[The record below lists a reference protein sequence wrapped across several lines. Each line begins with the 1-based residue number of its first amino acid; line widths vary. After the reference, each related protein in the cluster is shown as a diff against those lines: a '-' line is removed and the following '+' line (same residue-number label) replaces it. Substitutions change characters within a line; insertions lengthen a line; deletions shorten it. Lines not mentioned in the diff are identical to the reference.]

1 MDALILRKVIFDLLV
16 FLGDNNSSIFIGL
29 ALSRHATALAKPSN
43 ELEESRQSPGA
54 FLLFS
59 LPRNLVMNV
68 RRSWFGIKKLIV
80 G

>member
-43 ELEESRQSPGA
+43 ELEESRHVLALSCC
-54 FLLFS
+54 FHCLEIWL
-59 LPRNLVMNV
+59 
-68 RRSWFGIKKLIV
+68 
-80 G
+80 